1 MYGCKL
7 FDPATMAWQGL
18 PTALP
23 KTISLNGERA
33 WTYIPCP
40 YLTPRPLA
48 EGLPV
53 GVPFGLN
60 DQFKSQVWRYTHALS
75 FGPHHVTWRLVGAT
89 SGVALQPP
97 KTEPQPDPRPNL
109 RPDPVS
115 ASTQAPTRPTPL
127 PRLQFN
133 FAAFYPGYGWFG
145 SLTTVEPGHGYMLWL
160 NEAGGTGTFLA

>member
-1 MYGCKL
+1 MIKLAVGWTWISLNLEADDMSVNTVFASVQLNGNEYVKSQYQFTQNYPGWGFFGTLTTLSTDSMYGCKL

-60 DQFKSQVWRYTHALS
+60 DQFKSQ
-75 FGPHHVTWRLVGAT
+75 
-89 SGVALQPP
+89 
-97 KTEPQPDPRPNL
+97 
-109 RPDPVS
+109 
-115 ASTQAPTRPTPL
+115 
-127 PRLQFN
+127 FN